1 LQNFYCAAAGVLGH
15 VDGFALARA
24 FFTRAGR
31 YGTYATLFRA
41 PQRNVI
47 HLTLEGSLLDIQF
60 VADIVSN

>member
-1 LQNFYCAAAGVLGH
+1 LGH